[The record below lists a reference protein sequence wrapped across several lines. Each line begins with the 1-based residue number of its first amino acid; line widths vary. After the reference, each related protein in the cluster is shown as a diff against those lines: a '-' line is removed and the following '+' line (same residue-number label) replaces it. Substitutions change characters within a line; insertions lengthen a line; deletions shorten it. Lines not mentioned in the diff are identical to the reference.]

1 MLDEP
6 EDDWADADWEDDL
19 DDNGEEAVT
28 IDCPICGEAMYDD
41 APQCPACGHYL
52 TDDDLQHGSKPL
64 WVVLTALIC
73 LALAVGWALG
83 GW

>member
-6 EDDWADADWEDDL
+6 EDDWAADDWGDDL
-19 DDNGEEAVT
+19 DDDGEEVVT
-28 IDCPICGEAMYDD
+28 IACPACGEAMYDD

-52 TDDDLQHGSKPL
+52 TDDDLQHESKPL
-64 WVVLTALIC
+64 WIMLTAIIC